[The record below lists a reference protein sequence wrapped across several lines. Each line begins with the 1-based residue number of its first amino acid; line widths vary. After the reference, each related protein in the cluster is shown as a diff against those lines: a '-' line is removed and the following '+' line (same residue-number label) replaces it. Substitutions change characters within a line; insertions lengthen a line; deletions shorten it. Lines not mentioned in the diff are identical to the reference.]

1 MLSKGQYL
9 NHIIGQHERVNG
21 FVNVCAYEH
30 LSFKQSFELSMRS
43 SFFLSLQLQEIFRKK
58 NEKKGR
64 KGDAEKSAQLVRKED
79 EGVFLRY
86 IFGKFSSFANYP

>member
-1 MLSKGQYL
+1 MGASL
-9 NHIIGQHERVNG
+9 
-21 FVNVCAYEH
+21 
-30 LSFKQSFELSMRS
+30 
-43 SFFLSLQLQEIFRKK
+43 FLSSQLQEIFRKK

-86 IFGKFSSFANYP
+86 IFVKFSYFANYP